1 MKKKIKL
8 KKKEKTKENTEKKTD
23 KRSLKGKMN
32 KLKRKT
38 NMKKISAIRASFGKP
53 KISIKQI
60 ISLYY

>member
-32 KLKRKT
+32 KLKRK
-38 NMKKISAIRASFGKP
+38 KISEIRASFGKP